1 MGLRL
6 VSDARR
12 PDLHIVIHKPLSKT
26 LLPVVLLCYP
36 QPVFA
41 LEEGL
46 FCPAMAALG
55 VIMALQAGSVCP
67 DLLTNMGTFCNG
79 NMMPCNVSSDC
90 HSPCATQDH
99 SCRTDLGAEGNV
111 LLRVVRLLSRNDLS
125 FGDKLQKGLLV
136 LLQRMGAERGSIMLL
151 TDDHNGL
158 EVMASSRPSLIG
170 LIQEVR
176 EDTVAGHVLATGEPL
191 LIRDIGHDE
200 RFQARGVSYKT
211 TSLVSV
217 PLRSSQGGKLLG
229 VVNVS
234 DRQDGVCFDAGDATL
249 LQAYAGWIAPLLE
262 NCRLLEQVRQE
273 KDRYKVLARELE
285 HKRDELLISTMERA
299 DLVQMVVH
307 DFKSPLSAIIATYD
321 LRLYMG
327 VDEKQQHII
336 ANGLDGA
343 KNLRQ
348 MIDDFL
354 ETARTQEFQGDTVRL
369 VPVDI
374 ARVIH
379 KEVEGMRPVFEQRN
393 LILQVA
399 VDNNVLVSGEP
410 SLLAHLVQNLL
421 SNGVK
426 YTPKG
431 GLMRIQLVRGQEH
444 GGSDPKANHVT
455 LWVEDSGMGVPDAS
469 KEQIFE
475 RYARTSQAVEQ
486 GIQGTGVG
494 LYMCRKIVR
503 LLGGTIRVED
513 SGLGGAKFCVDLPAF
528 GGEIHD

>member
-1 MGLRL
+1 
-6 VSDARR
+6 
-12 PDLHIVIHKPLSKT
+12 
-26 LLPVVLLCYP
+26 
-36 QPVFA
+36 
-41 LEEGL
+41 
-46 FCPAMAALG
+46 
-55 VIMALQAGSVCP
+55 
-67 DLLTNMGTFCNG
+67 
-79 NMMPCNVSSDC
+79 
-90 HSPCATQDH
+90 
-99 SCRTDLGAEGNV
+99 
-111 LLRVVRLLSRNDLS
+111 LSRNDLP

-136 LLQRMGAERGSIMLL
+136 LLERIGAERGSIMLL
-151 TDDHNGL
+151 TDDGNRL
-158 EVMASSRPSLIG
+158 EVMASAKPSLIG
-170 LIQEVR
+170 LLQDVR

-217 PLRSSQGGKLLG
+217 PLRSSQGGQILG

-234 DRQDGVCFDAGDATL
+234 DRQDGISFDAKDADL

-285 HKRDELLISTMERA
+285 HKRDELLVSTMERA

-321 LRLYMG
+321 LLLYMG

-336 ANGLDGA
+336 ANGLEGA

-354 ETARTQEFQGDTVRL
+354 ETARKQDFQGDTVRL

-379 KEVEGMRPVFEQRN
+379 KEVEGMRPVFRQRD
-393 LILQVA
+393 LTLQVA

-431 GLMRIQLVRGQEH
+431 GAHADSIGPGPGTCRVRSQSKPCHLVGGGFGH
-444 GGSDPKANHVT
+444 GSAGCLQRAD
-455 LWVEDSGMGVPDAS
+455 
-469 KEQIFE
+469 F
-475 RYARTSQAVEQ
+475 
-486 GIQGTGVG
+486 
-494 LYMCRKIVR
+494 
-503 LLGGTIRVED
+503 
-513 SGLGGAKFCVDLPAF
+513 
-528 GGEIHD
+528 

>member
-1 MGLRL
+1 MSCNKSPGSPLPC
-6 VSDARR
+6 VSQTHPCSSD
-12 PDLHIVIHKPLSKT
+12 
-26 LLPVVLLCYP
+26 
-36 QPVFA
+36 
-41 LEEGL
+41 
-46 FCPAMAALG
+46 LG
-55 VIMALQAGSVCP
+55 VEGS
-67 DLLTNMGTFCNG
+67 
-79 NMMPCNVSSDC
+79 
-90 HSPCATQDH
+90 
-99 SCRTDLGAEGNV
+99 V
-111 LLRVVRLLSRNDLS
+111 LLRVVRLLSRHDLS
-125 FGDKLQKGLLV
+125 FEDKLQKGLLV
-136 LLQRMGAERGSIMLL
+136 LLERIGAERGSIMLL
-151 TDDHNGL
+151 TDDRNSL
-158 EVMASSRPSLIG
+158 EVMASSKPSLIG
-170 LIQEVR
+170 LVQEVR
-176 EDTVAGHVLATGEPL
+176 EDTVAGHVLASGEPL
-191 LIRDIGHDE
+191 LIRDIVHDE
-200 RFQARGVSYKT
+200 RFKARGVAYKT

-217 PLRSSQGGKLLG
+217 PLRSSQEGQILG

-234 DRQDGVCFDAGDATL
+234 DRQDGISFDAKDADL

-336 ANGLDGA
+336 ANGLEGA

-354 ETARTQEFQGDTVRL
+354 ETARRQELQGDAVGL